1 MFCQDSIDQQGFTAP
16 LPQREPE
23 DHAMRAGGSARFG
36 PEDRLFLHIADA
48 TEPLVVHLSKRV
60 AVIGRYDPKTDSSP
74 DIDLTPYDA
83 MGKGVSRKHLEICR
97 DMPFSLS
104 IRDLNSANATYLNG
118 GRLMPEQPAILRDG
132 DQLRLGDLEITIQF
146 DRQ

>member
-1 MFCQDSIDQQGFTAP
+1 
-16 LPQREPE
+16 
-23 DHAMRAGGSARFG
+23 
-36 PEDRLFLHIADA
+36 
-48 TEPLVVHLSKRV
+48 
-60 AVIGRYDPKTDSSP
+60 
-74 DIDLTPYDA
+74 
-83 MGKGVSRKHLEICR
+83 
-97 DMPFSLS
+97 MPFSLS